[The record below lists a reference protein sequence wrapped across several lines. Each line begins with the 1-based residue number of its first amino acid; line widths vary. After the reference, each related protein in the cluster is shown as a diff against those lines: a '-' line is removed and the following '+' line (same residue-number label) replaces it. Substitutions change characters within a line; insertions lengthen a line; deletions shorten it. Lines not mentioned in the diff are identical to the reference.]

1 MEKNEMKGHV
11 AMFTANVMWGLIS
24 PVAKFI
30 FMASVITPALLV
42 EIRVLG
48 AAVLFWLLSFFCPKE
63 HVKHQDLLKLFFAS
77 LLGVV
82 FNQGVFTIGVSLT
95 SPIDA
100 SVITTSTP
108 IFTMIIAALYLK
120 EPVTAKKVLGV
131 FVGAIGAL
139 LLIMSNSH
147 AEDSAQDGNV
157 WGDILCIVAE
167 ICFASYFVF
176 FKGLIGRYSAF
187 TVMKWMFTYSAI
199 CVIPFSYSDFMAF
212 EWGSLNGDV
221 MLAIGFAVVCATFL
235 CYVLMP
241 VAQKHLRPT
250 VTSMYCYVQPVVASC
265 VVAFYWGT
273 SSFNLTKIVAIILV
287 FTGVFLVTRSKSR
300 AQMEAYKN
308 SQHKQ
313 ETSSD
318 N

>member
-1 MEKNEMKGHV
+1 
-11 AMFTANVMWGLIS
+11 MFTANVMWGLIS

-48 AAVLFWLLSFFCPKE
+48 AAVLFWIISFFAPRE
-63 HVKHQDLLKLFFAS
+63 HVPHQDLLKLFFAS

-108 IFTMIIAALYLK
+108 IFTMIIAAIYLK
-120 EPVTAKKVLGV
+120 EPVTAKKVMGV

-139 LLIMSNSH
+139 LLILSNSH
-147 AEDSAQDGNV
+147 TADSSQDGNV
-157 WGDILCIVAE
+157 WGDILCIAAE

-176 FKGLIGRYSAF
+176 FKGLIGRYSPV
-187 TVMKWMFTYSAI
+187 TLMKWMFTYSTI
-199 CVIPFSYSDFMAF
+199 CVIPFSYPDFMAF
-212 EWGSLNGDV
+212 EWGSLDRDV
-221 MLAIGFAVVCATFL
+221 LLAIAFAILCATFL
-235 CYVLMP
+235 CYLLMP
-241 VAQKHLRPT
+241 VAQKYLRPT

-273 SSFNLTKIVAIILV
+273 SSFNLTKIIAIILV
-287 FTGVFLVTRSKSR
+287 FSGVFLVTRSKSR
-300 AQMEAYKN
+300 AQMEACREI
-308 SQHKQ
+308 KQ
-313 ETSSD
+313 EE
-318 N
+318 

>member
-1 MEKNEMKGHV
+1 MVKDEVKGHA
-11 AMFTANVMWGLIS
+11 AMFAANALWGLIS

-30 FMASVITPALLV
+30 FMASAIAPALLV

-48 AAVLFWLLSFFCPKE
+48 AAMLFWLLSFFSPEE
-63 HVKHQDLLKLFFAS
+63 HVAHQDLLKLFFAS

-95 SPIDA
+95 SPVDA

-120 EPVTAKKVLGV
+120 EPVTSKKLLGV

-147 AEDSAQDGNV
+147 APSSARGGNV
-157 WGDILCIVAE
+157 WGDILCVAAE
-167 ICFASYFVF
+167 MCFAGYFVF
-176 FKGLIGRYSAF
+176 FKGLISRYSVA
-187 TVMKWMFTYSAI
+187 TLMKWMFTYSAI

-212 EWGSLNGDV
+212 EWGSLGGDV
-221 MLAIGFAVVCATFL
+221 MLAVAFVVVCATFL
-235 CYVLMP
+235 CYLLMP

-250 VTSMYCYVQPVVASC
+250 VASMYCYVQPVVASG
-265 VVAFYWGT
+265 VVVFYWGT
-273 SSFNLTKIVAIILV
+273 SSFSLVKVLAILLV
-287 FTGVFLVTRSKSR
+287 FAGVFLVTRSKSR
-300 AQMEAYKN
+300 AQMEACQPGRTGDA
-308 SQHKQ
+308 S
-313 ETSSD
+313 
-318 N
+318 